1 MIRPRYDYAIQV
13 TRHSM
18 FHRRISLRRSG
29 GVSRLRLQ
37 CRVNQWNTRND
48 GHSYKLVR
56 VRLP

>member
-37 CRVNQWNTRND
+37 CRVNQW
-48 GHSYKLVR
+48 GII
-56 VRLP
+56 